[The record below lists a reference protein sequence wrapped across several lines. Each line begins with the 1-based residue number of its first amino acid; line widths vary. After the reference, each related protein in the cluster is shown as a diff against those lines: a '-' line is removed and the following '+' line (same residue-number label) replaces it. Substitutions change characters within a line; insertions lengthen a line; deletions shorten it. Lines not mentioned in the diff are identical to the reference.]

1 MMPPVAAALPF
12 RFARLKT
19 KWTATILALLVLVAL
34 FQVAESHRI
43 ALYGVD
49 VAGREWLKTITR
61 RAPTYNAQM
70 ARGLRGQASLIVRVP
85 QVLAAFEQANPR
97 ALEQQLSSLE
107 QPGRH
112 SFWLAISSGGT
123 LLGTDAPDC
132 APAVEKLLPR
142 SELELSRGT
151 FFMCGDVPAFAVAQ
165 PVGGDVRLGWVVLGE
180 VLGEA
185 FVDDLAELVGS
196 EVVLWGPKGA
206 VASTFRDKAGR
217 RLAPG
222 LDASAL
228 DLLSGSP
235 KDYFGE
241 HPLTLT
247 GYRGYTSGSRPPVAA
262 DASPLAS
269 FVRIEPLGPGAGE
282 LPVRLLLAVPTEVLA
297 AGARYNLLFM
307 GAGAVIALLVF
318 GLLASWLVAS
328 YARPLGEL
336 ARASEQVASGNLG
349 VQVPEGRDG
358 ELGRLAGSFN
368 AMVAGLKRTQAN
380 MVQSAKM
387 AAVSQL
393 AAGMAHELNNPLGVI
408 LGFAQG
414 MERRFR
420 EDDPARFPLQS
431 IIRETLRCKEL
442 VQNLL
447 SFARAGVL
455 SVERIDVNGLIAQT
469 LPLLEGRAKVQGVRL
484 ELQLAAEAP
493 RLVGAKPQLQ
503 QVLINLA
510 TNALDAMPGGGTL
523 TVRSQPLGPLGARIE
538 VADTG
543 IGIPEEIRGRIFE
556 PFFTTKPVG
565 QGTGLGLSVAY
576 EIISRHR
583 GNIEVE
589 SRTGEGTIMVICLPG
604 EGAAP
609 EVTA

>member
-1 MMPPVAAALPF
+1 MASALPF
-12 RFARLKT
+12 RFSRLKT

-70 ARGLRGQASLIVRVP
+70 SRGLRGQASLIVQVP

-97 ALEQQLSSLE
+97 ALERQLSSLA
-107 QPGRH
+107 QPGRQ
-112 SFWLAISSGGT
+112 SFWVAISSGGT

-132 APAVEKLLPR
+132 APAAEKLLPR
-142 SELELSRGT
+142 AELELSRGT
-151 FFMCGDVPAFAVAQ
+151 FLLCGDVPAFAVAQ

-196 EVVLWGPKGA
+196 EVVLWGPKGV

-217 RLAPG
+217 RLSPG

-228 DLLSGSP
+228 DVLSGTP
-235 KDYFGE
+235 RDYFGE
-241 HPLTLT
+241 HRLTLA
-247 GYRGYTSGSRPPVAA
+247 GYRGYTSASRAPVAA
-262 DASPLAS
+262 DASPLS
-269 FVRIEPLGPGAGE
+269 SLVRIEPLGSGAAE
-282 LPVRLLLAVPTEVLA
+282 LPVRLILAVPTEVLA

-307 GAGAVIALLVF
+307 LAGAVIALIFF

-336 ARASEQVASGNLG
+336 ARASEQVASGDLG
-349 VQVPEGRDG
+349 VQVPEGRDD
-358 ELGRLAGSFN
+358 ELGRLAASFN
-368 AMVAGLKRTQAN
+368 MMVAGLKRNQAN
-380 MVQSAKM
+380 MIQSAKM
-387 AAVSQL
+387 AAVTQL

-414 MERRFR
+414 LERRFR
-420 EDDPARFPLQS
+420 DDDPAARFPLQS

-484 ELQLAAEAP
+484 ELRLAAEAP
-493 RLVGAKPQLQ
+493 RLLGAKPQLQ
-503 QVLINLA
+503 QVLINVA

-523 TVRSQPLGPLGARIE
+523 TVRCEPLGPQGARIE

-543 IGIPEEIRGRIFE
+543 VGIPEEIRGRIFE

-576 EIISRHR
+576 EIVSRHR

-589 SRTGEGTIMVICLPG
+589 SRTGEGTIMVISLPG

-609 EVTA
+609 EATA